1 MRVALLQARGTPGDV
16 QENLEAVRRAAEQAA
31 AAGAALL
38 VTPEAFL
45 TGYDIGPRLRELAE
59 PADGPSIS
67 AVAGAASAAGV
78 AIACGWV
85 EREGNAIRNSATLFD
100 RSGRAAL
107 THRKAH
113 LYGPVD
119 SGTFAAG
126 HELGV
131 ADLGGVCVGLLVC
144 FDVEF
149 PEAVRALALAGAEL
163 VAVPTSL
170 MAPYDVVARTIV
182 PARAAENQLFVAY
195 ANRVG
200 REATLEYVGQS
211 CVAGPDGTVVAMAG
225 RDEETVL
232 IADLD
237 LAAIERAREQYS
249 YLRERRPDIYGP
261 VTG

>member
-16 QENLEAVRRAAEQAA
+16 QENLEAVRRAAGDAA
-31 AAGAALL
+31 AAGAGLL

-45 TGYDIGPRLRELAE
+45 TGYDIGDVLRDLAE
-59 PADGPSIS
+59 PPDGPGIS
-67 AVAGAASAAGV
+67 AVSEAAAASGV

-85 EREGNAIRNSATLFD
+85 ERDGDAIRNSATLFD
-100 RSGRAAL
+100 RAGRAVL

-119 SGTFAAG
+119 AGTFLAG
-126 HELGV
+126 SELGV
-131 ADLGGVCVGLLVC
+131 VDLDGVCVGLLVC

-149 PEAVRALALAGAEL
+149 PEAVRALALAGAQL

-195 ANRVG
+195 ANRAG
-200 REATLEYVGQS
+200 RETTLEYVGQS
-211 CVAGPDGTVVAMAG
+211 CVAGPDGAVVAIAD
-225 RDEETVL
+225 RDGETLL
-232 IADLD
+232 IADVD
-237 LAAIERAREQYS
+237 LSAIDRAREQYS
-249 YLRERRPDIYGP
+249 YLRERRPDIYGA
-261 VTG
+261 VSG